1 MKILVTGA
9 TGFIGKQLSRSL
21 TDSGHEVH
29 CTSRSHTSKDFASRE
44 LITCDLESAGNLDH
58 LTTGCDAIVHLAGR
72 AHVMSDD
79 PATSESLYIS
89 ANVDVT
95 RKLAQSAARTGVK
108 QMILMSSVKVNGES
122 TTTGSPFTSQDT
134 PNPQDPYGRSKTQA
148 EQALWEV
155 ASTSA
160 LEGVVIRPPLVYGP
174 GVRANFASL
183 IGIVDRGIPLPLGS
197 IHNKR
202 SFVSIDNLVDCI
214 ATVLQSSTAAGQTFL
229 VSDGHDLS
237 TPELIRSIAS
247 ALHKS
252 PMLIPFPPALLKLAT
267 TTAGKRGAYDRL
279 CGSLTVDIALTKQ
292 KLSWTPPFTVQ
303 DSMQRTVDAFIQSRD
318 FR

>member
-9 TGFIGKQLSRSL
+9 NGFIGTQLTETL
-21 TDSGHEVH
+21 ANSGHQV
-29 CTSRSHTSKDFASRE
+29 RSTARSITPNSPITRE
-44 LITCDLESAGNLDH
+44 IITCDLESADSLDH

-72 AHVMSDD
+72 AHVMSDN
-79 PATSESLYIS
+79 PATSESLYLS

-95 RKLAQSAARTGVK
+95 RRLAQSAARTGVK
-108 QMILMSSVKVNGES
+108 RMILMSSVKVNGES
-122 TTTGSPFTSQDT
+122 TTIDSPFTSQDT

-148 EQALWEV
+148 EQTLWDV
-155 ASTSA
+155 ASTSG

-197 IHNKR
+197 IQNKR
-202 SFVSIDNLVDCI
+202 SFVSVDNLIDCI
-214 ATVLQSSTAAGQTFL
+214 ETTLQTPNAGGQTFL
-229 VSDGHDLS
+229 VSDGQDLS
-237 TPELIRSIAS
+237 TPELIRAIAS
-247 ALHKS
+247 SLHKS
-252 PMLIPFPPALLKLAT
+252 PMLIPIPTALLKLAA
-267 TTAGKRGAYDRL
+267 TTAGKRNAYDRL

-303 DSMQRTVDAFIQSRD
+303 DSLQRTVDAFIQSKEAR
-318 FR
+318 

>member
-9 TGFIGKQLSRSL
+9 TGFIGKQLSEFL
-21 TDSGHEVH
+21 TNTGHEVR
-29 CTSRSHTSKDFASRE
+29 CTARKHTSGVSALRE
-44 LITCDLESAGNLDH
+44 LITCDLETADSLDH
-58 LTTGCDAIVHLAGR
+58 LTSGCDAIVHLAGR
-72 AHVMSDD
+72 AHVMSDN

-95 RKLAQSAARTGVK
+95 RRLAQSASRTGVK
-108 QMILMSSVKVNGES
+108 RMILMSSVKVNGES
-122 TTTGSPFTSQDT
+122 TTIDTPFTPQDI
-134 PNPQDPYGRSKTQA
+134 PNPQDPYGSSKTQA
-148 EQALWEV
+148 EQSLWEV

-183 IGIVDRGIPLPLGS
+183 IGIINRGIPLPLGS

-202 SFVSIDNLVDCI
+202 SFVSIDNLIDCI
-214 ATVLQSSTAAGQTFL
+214 ATALQSPNAGGQTFL

-252 PMLIPFPPALLKLAT
+252 PMLIPFPPALLKLVT

-279 CGSLTVDIALTKQ
+279 CGSLTVDIAVTKQ
-292 KLSWTPPFTVQ
+292 MLSWTPPFTVQ
-303 DSMQRTVDAFIQSRD
+303 DSMQRTVNAFISSKDSR
-318 FR
+318 

>member
-9 TGFIGKQLSRSL
+9 TGFIGTQLSETL
-21 TDSGHEVH
+21 AKSGHEVRN
-29 CTSRSHTSKDFASRE
+29 TARSVAPNSSATRE
-44 LITCDLESAGNLDH
+44 TVTCDLESADNLDH

-79 PATSESLYIS
+79 PATSESLYLS

-95 RKLAQSAARTGVK
+95 KKLAQSASRTGVK
-108 QMILMSSVKVNGES
+108 RMILMSSVKVNGES
-122 TTTGSPFTSQDT
+122 TTIDNPFTSQDT

-148 EQALWEV
+148 EQALWNV
-155 ASTSA
+155 TSTSG
-160 LEGVVIRPPLVYGP
+160 LEGIVIRPPLVYGP

-183 IGIVDRGIPLPLGS
+183 IGIVNRGIPLPLGS

-202 SFVSIDNLVDCI
+202 SFVSLDNLVDLI
-214 ATVLQSSTAAGQTFL
+214 STTLQSPNAAGNTFL

-237 TPELIRSIAS
+237 TPDLIRSIAS
-247 ALHKS
+247 ALDQS
-252 PMLIPFPPALLKLAT
+252 PKLFPFPSALLKLAA

-292 KLSWTPPFTVQ
+292 NLSWTPPFTVQ
-303 DSMQRTVDAFIQSRD
+303 DSLQRTVDAFMKSKDSR
-318 FR
+318 

>member
-9 TGFIGKQLSRSL
+9 TGFIGTQLSETL
-21 TDSGHEVH
+21 ANSGHEVR
-29 CTSRSHTSKDFASRE
+29 CTARSLAPNRSTTLE
-44 LITCDLESAGNLDH
+44 MVTCDLESADNLDH
-58 LTTGCDAIVHLAGR
+58 LTMGCDAIVHLAGR

-79 PATSESLYIS
+79 PATSESLYLS

-108 QMILMSSVKVNGES
+108 RMILMSSVKVNGES
-122 TTTGSPFTSQDT
+122 TTIDSPFTSQDT

-148 EQALWEV
+148 EQALWDV
-155 ASTSA
+155 ASSSG

-183 IGIVDRGIPLPLGS
+183 IGIVNRGIPLPLAS
-197 IHNKR
+197 IQNKR
-202 SFVSIDNLVDCI
+202 SFVSIDNLIDCI
-214 ATVLQSSTAAGQTFL
+214 ATALQSSNAPGQTFL
-229 VSDGHDLS
+229 VSDGNDLS

-252 PMLIPFPPALLKLAT
+252 PMLIPFPTALLKLVAT
-267 TTAGKRGAYDRL
+267 SVAKRSAYERL

-292 KLSWTPPFTVQ
+292 KLSWTPLFTVQ

-318 FR
+318 SR

>member
-9 TGFIGKQLSRSL
+9 NGFIGTQLTETL
-21 TDSGHEVH
+21 ANSGHQVRNTARSIAPNNPI
-29 CTSRSHTSKDFASRE
+29 TSE
-44 LITCDLESAGNLDH
+44 MITCDLESADNLDH

-79 PATSESLYIS
+79 PATSESLYLS

-95 RKLAQSAARTGVK
+95 RRLAQSAARTGVK
-108 QMILMSSVKVNGES
+108 RMILMSSVKVNGES
-122 TTTGSPFTSQDT
+122 TTIDSPFTSQDI

-148 EQALWEV
+148 EQTLWDV
-155 ASTSA
+155 ASTSG

-183 IGIVDRGIPLPLGS
+183 IGIVNRGIPLPLGS

-202 SFVSIDNLVDCI
+202 SFVSVDNLIDCI
-214 ATVLQSSTAAGQTFL
+214 ETTLQTPNAGGQTFL
-229 VSDGHDLS
+229 VSDGQDLS
-237 TPELIRSIAS
+237 TPELIRAIAS
-247 ALHKS
+247 SLHKS
-252 PMLIPFPPALLKLAT
+252 PMLIPIPTALLKLAA
-267 TTAGKRGAYDRL
+267 TTAGKRNAYDRL

-303 DSMQRTVDAFIQSRD
+303 DSLQRTVDAFMKSKDSR
-318 FR
+318 

>member
-1 MKILVTGA
+1 
-9 TGFIGKQLSRSL
+9 
-21 TDSGHEVH
+21 
-29 CTSRSHTSKDFASRE
+29 
-44 LITCDLESAGNLDH
+44 
-58 LTTGCDAIVHLAGR
+58 
-72 AHVMSDD
+72 MSDN
-79 PATSESLYIS
+79 PATSESLYFS

-95 RKLAQSAARTGVK
+95 RRLAQSAARAGVRR
-108 QMILMSSVKVNGES
+108 MILMSSVKVNGES
-122 TTTGSPFTSQDT
+122 TTIDAPFTSQDT

-148 EQALWEV
+148 EQVLWDV
-155 ASTSA
+155 ASTSE

-183 IGIVDRGIPLPLGS
+183 IGIINRGMPLPLGS

-202 SFVSIDNLVDCI
+202 SFVAIDNLIDCI
-214 ATVLQSSTAAGQTFL
+214 ATALQSSNAAGQTFL
-229 VSDGHDLS
+229 VSDGNDLS

-252 PMLIPFPPALLKLAT
+252 PTLFPFPPALLKIAA

-303 DSMQRTVDAFIQSRD
+303 DSMQRTVDAFIQSKEAR
-318 FR
+318 

>member
-21 TDSGHEVH
+21 TESGHEVH

-122 TTTGSPFTSQDT
+122 TTTDSPFTSQDT

-183 IGIVDRGIPLPLGS
+183 IGIVNRGIPLPLGS

-303 DSMQRTVDAFIQSRD
+303 YSMQRTVDAFIQSRD
-318 FR
+318 SR

>member
-9 TGFIGKQLSRSL
+9 NGFIGTQLSKTL
-21 TDSGHEVH
+21 ANSGHEVRI
-29 CTSRSHTSKDFASRE
+29 TARSIAQNISTTRE
-44 LITCDLESAGNLDH
+44 LITCDLESADNLDH

-79 PATSESLYIS
+79 PATSESLYLS

-95 RKLAQSAARTGVK
+95 KKLAQSASRTGVK
-108 QMILMSSVKVNGES
+108 RMILMSSVKVNGES
-122 TTTGSPFTSQDT
+122 TTIDNPFTSQDT

-148 EQALWEV
+148 EQALWDV
-155 ASTSA
+155 TSTSE
-160 LEGVVIRPPLVYGP
+160 LEGIVIRPPLVYGP

-183 IGIVDRGIPLPLGS
+183 IGIVNRGIPLPLGS

-202 SFVSIDNLVDCI
+202 SFVSIDNLIDCI
-214 ATVLQSSTAAGQTFL
+214 ATALQSSNAAGQTFL
-229 VSDGHDLS
+229 VSDGNDLS

-252 PMLIPFPPALLKLAT
+252 PMLIPFPPALLKLAA

-292 KLSWTPPFTVQ
+292 NLSWTPPFTVQ
-303 DSMQRTVDAFIQSRD
+303 DSLQRTVDAIMKSKD
-318 FR
+318 S

>member
-9 TGFIGKQLSRSL
+9 NGFIGTQLSKTL
-21 TDSGHEVH
+21 ANSGHEVRN
-29 CTSRSHTSKDFASRE
+29 TARSFAPNSPTTRE
-44 LITCDLESAGNLDH
+44 LIICDLESADNLDH

-79 PATSESLYIS
+79 PATSESLYLS

-95 RKLAQSAARTGVK
+95 KKLAQSASRTGVK
-108 QMILMSSVKVNGES
+108 RMILMSSVKVNGES
-122 TTTGSPFTSQDT
+122 TTIDTPFTSQDA

-148 EQALWEV
+148 EQALWDV
-155 ASTSA
+155 ASTSE
-160 LEGVVIRPPLVYGP
+160 LEGIVIRPPLVYGP

-183 IGIVDRGIPLPLGS
+183 IGIVNRGIPLPLGS
-197 IHNKR
+197 INNKR
-202 SFVSIDNLVDCI
+202 SFVSIDNLIDCI
-214 ATVLQSSTAAGQTFL
+214 ATALQSSNAAGQTL
-229 VSDGHDLS
+229 MVSDGNDLT

-247 ALHKS
+247 ALRKS
-252 PMLIPFPPALLKLAT
+252 PKLFPFPSALLKLAA

-303 DSMQRTVDAFIQSRD
+303 DSLQRTVDAFIQARD
-318 FR
+318 F

>member
-9 TGFIGKQLSRSL
+9 NGFVGAQLSKTLAR
-21 TDSGHEVH
+21 SGHEVRN
-29 CTSRSHTSKDFASRE
+29 TARSLASNSSTTRE
-44 LITCDLESAGNLDH
+44 LITCDLESVDNLDH

-72 AHVMSDD
+72 AHVMSDN
-79 PATSESLYIS
+79 PATSESLYVS

-108 QMILMSSVKVNGES
+108 RMILMSSVKVNGES
-122 TTTGSPFTSQDT
+122 TTINTPFTAQDI

-148 EQALWEV
+148 EQALWEIT
-155 ASTSA
+155 STSD

-183 IGIVDRGIPLPLGS
+183 IGIVGRGLPLPLGS
-197 IHNKR
+197 IQNKR
-202 SFVSIDNLVDCI
+202 SFVSLDNLVDLI
-214 ATVLQSSTAAGQTFL
+214 STTVQSPNAAGNTFL

-237 TPELIRSIAS
+237 TPELVRSIAS
-247 ALHKS
+247 ALDQS
-252 PMLIPFPPALLKLAT
+252 PKLFPFPSALLKLAA
-267 TTAGKRGAYDRL
+267 TASGKRGAYDRL

-303 DSMQRTVDAFIQSRD
+303 DSMQRTVDAFIQSKESR
-318 FR
+318 

>member
-183 IGIVDRGIPLPLGS
+183 IGIVNRGMPLPLGS
-197 IHNKR
+197 IQNKR
-202 SFVSIDNLVDCI
+202 SFVAIDNLIDCV
-214 ATVLQSSTAAGQTFL
+214 ATALQSSNAAGQTFL
-229 VSDGHDLS
+229 VSDGNDLS
-237 TPELIRSIAS
+237 TPELIRYIAS
-247 ALHKS
+247 ALDKS
-252 PMLIPFPPALLKLAT
+252 PTLFPFPPVLLKLAAT
-267 TTAGKRGAYDRL
+267 SAGKRSAYDRL

-303 DSMQRTVDAFIQSRD
+303 ESLQRTVDAFIQSRD
-318 FR
+318 SR

>member
-9 TGFIGKQLSRSL
+9 TGFIGTQLSETL
-21 TDSGHEVH
+21 ANSGHEVRY
-29 CTSRSHTSKDFASRE
+29 TARALAPNSSATPEIVS
-44 LITCDLESAGNLDH
+44 CDLESADNLDH
-58 LTTGCDAIVHLAGR
+58 LTTGCDAIIHLAGR
-72 AHVMSDD
+72 AHVMSDN
-79 PATSESLYIS
+79 PATSESLYFS

-95 RKLAQSAARTGVK
+95 RRLAQSAARAGVK
-108 QMILMSSVKVNGES
+108 RMILISSVKVNGES
-122 TTTGSPFTSQDT
+122 TTIDAPFTSQDT

-148 EQALWEV
+148 EQVLWDV
-155 ASTSA
+155 ASTSE

-183 IGIVDRGIPLPLGS
+183 IGIVNRGMPLPLGS

-202 SFVSIDNLVDCI
+202 SFVAIDNLIDCI
-214 ATVLQSSTAAGQTFL
+214 ATALRSSNAVGQTFL
-229 VSDGHDLS
+229 VSDGNDLS
-237 TPELIRSIAS
+237 TPELIRYIAS

-252 PMLIPFPPALLKLAT
+252 PTLFPFPPVLLKLAAT
-267 TTAGKRGAYDRL
+267 SAGKRSAYDRL

-303 DSMQRTVDAFIQSRD
+303 DSLQRTVDAFIQSRD
-318 FR
+318 SR

>member
-9 TGFIGKQLSRSL
+9 TGFIGTQLSETL
-21 TDSGHEVH
+21 AKSGHEVRN
-29 CTSRSHTSKDFASRE
+29 TARSVAPNSSATRE
-44 LITCDLESAGNLDH
+44 TVTCDLESADNLDH

-79 PATSESLYIS
+79 PATSESLYLS

-95 RKLAQSAARTGVK
+95 KKLAQSASRTGVK
-108 QMILMSSVKVNGES
+108 RMILMSSVKVNGES
-122 TTTGSPFTSQDT
+122 TSIDTPFTSQDA

-148 EQALWEV
+148 EQALWDV
-155 ASTSA
+155 TSTSG
-160 LEGVVIRPPLVYGP
+160 LKGIVIRPPLVYGP

-183 IGIVDRGIPLPLGS
+183 IGIVNRGIPLPLGS

-202 SFVSIDNLVDCI
+202 SFVSIDNLIDCI
-214 ATVLQSSTAAGQTFL
+214 ATALQSSNAAGQTFL
-229 VSDGHDLS
+229 VSDGNDLS
-237 TPELIRSIAS
+237 TPELIRFIAS

-252 PMLIPFPPALLKLAT
+252 PMLIPFPPALLKLAA

-292 KLSWTPPFTVQ
+292 NLSWTPPFTVQ
-303 DSMQRTVDAFIQSRD
+303 DSLQRTVDAFMKSKD
-318 FR
+318 S

>member
-9 TGFIGKQLSRSL
+9 NGFIGTQLSETL
-21 TDSGHEVH
+21 ANSGHEVRN
-29 CTSRSHTSKDFASRE
+29 TARSVAPNSPATRE
-44 LITCDLESAGNLDH
+44 TVTCDLESADSLDH

-79 PATSESLYIS
+79 PATSESLYVS
-89 ANVDVT
+89 ANIDVT
-95 RKLAQSAARTGVK
+95 RKLAQSASRTGVK
-108 QMILMSSVKVNGES
+108 RMILMSSVKVNGES
-122 TTTGSPFTSQDT
+122 TTIDTPFTSQDA

-148 EQALWEV
+148 EQALWDV
-155 ASTSA
+155 TSTSE
-160 LEGVVIRPPLVYGP
+160 LKGIVIRPPLVYGP

-183 IGIVDRGIPLPLGS
+183 IGIVNRGIPLPLGS

-202 SFVSIDNLVDCI
+202 SFVSIDNLIDCI
-214 ATVLQSSTAAGQTFL
+214 ATALQSSNAAGQTFL

-252 PMLIPFPPALLKLAT
+252 PMLIPFPPALLKLAA

-292 KLSWTPPFTVQ
+292 NLSWTPPFTVQ
-303 DSMQRTVDAFIQSRD
+303 DSLQRTVDAFMKSKD
-318 FR
+318 S

>member
-9 TGFIGKQLSRSL
+9 TGFIGTQLSETL
-21 TDSGHEVH
+21 ANSGHEVR
-29 CTSRSHTSKDFASRE
+29 CTARSLAPNRSTTLE
-44 LITCDLESAGNLDH
+44 MVTCDLESADNLDH
-58 LTTGCDAIVHLAGR
+58 LTMGCDAIVHLAGR

-79 PATSESLYIS
+79 PATSESLYLS

-108 QMILMSSVKVNGES
+108 RMILMSSVKVNGES
-122 TTTGSPFTSQDT
+122 TTIDSPFTSQDT

-148 EQALWEV
+148 EQALWDV
-155 ASTSA
+155 ASSSG

-183 IGIVDRGIPLPLGS
+183 IGIVNRGIPLPLGS
-197 IHNKR
+197 IQNKR
-202 SFVSIDNLVDCI
+202 SFVSIDNLIDCI
-214 ATVLQSSTAAGQTFL
+214 STALQSSNAPGQTFL
-229 VSDGHDLS
+229 VSDGNDLS

-252 PMLIPFPPALLKLAT
+252 PMLIPFPTALLKLVAT
-267 TTAGKRGAYDRL
+267 SVAKRSAYERL

-292 KLSWTPPFTVQ
+292 KLSWTPLFTVQ
-303 DSMQRTVDAFIQSRD
+303 DSLQRTVDAFIQSRD
-318 FR
+318 PR

>member
-1 MKILVTGA
+1 MKILITGA
-9 TGFIGKQLSRSL
+9 TGFIGTQLSETL
-21 TDSGHEVH
+21 ANSGHHVRA
-29 CTSRSHTSKDFASRE
+29 TARSAAPNSSTTRE
-44 LITCDLESAGNLDH
+44 IVTCDLESADNLDH

-72 AHVMSDD
+72 AHVMADD
-79 PATSESLYIS
+79 PATSESLYLS

-95 RKLAQSAARTGVK
+95 KKLAQSASRTGVK
-108 QMILMSSVKVNGES
+108 RMILMSSVKVNGES
-122 TTTGSPFTSQDT
+122 TTIDTPFTSQDT

-148 EQALWEV
+148 EQTLWDV
-155 ASTSA
+155 ASTSG

-183 IGIVDRGIPLPLGS
+183 IGIVNRGIPLPLGS
-197 IHNKR
+197 IQNKR
-202 SFVSIDNLVDCI
+202 SFISMDNLINCI
-214 ATVLQSSTAAGQTFL
+214 ATALQSSNASGQTFL
-229 VSDGHDLS
+229 VSDGNDLS

-267 TTAGKRGAYDRL
+267 TTTGKRGAYDRL

-318 FR
+318 SR

>member
-9 TGFIGKQLSRSL
+9 NGFVGSQLSEAL
-21 TDSGHEVH
+21 AKSGHEVRN
-29 CTSRSHTSKDFASRE
+29 TARSLASNSSTTRE
-44 LITCDLESAGNLDH
+44 LIICDLESADNLDH

-79 PATSESLYIS
+79 PATSESLYVS

-95 RKLAQSAARTGVK
+95 KKLAQSASRTGVK
-108 QMILMSSVKVNGES
+108 RMILMSSVKVNGES
-122 TTTGSPFTSQDT
+122 TTINTPFTAQDI

-148 EQALWEV
+148 EQALWEIT
-155 ASTSA
+155 STSD

-183 IGIVDRGIPLPLGS
+183 IGIVGRGLPLPLGS
-197 IHNKR
+197 IQNKR
-202 SFVSIDNLVDCI
+202 SFVSLDNLVDLI
-214 ATVLQSSTAAGQTFL
+214 STTVQSPNAAGNTFL

-237 TPELIRSIAS
+237 TPELVRSIAS
-247 ALHKS
+247 ALDQS
-252 PMLIPFPPALLKLAT
+252 PKLFPFPSALLKLAA
-267 TTAGKRGAYDRL
+267 TASGKRGAYDRL

-303 DSMQRTVDAFIQSRD
+303 DSMQRTVDAFIQSKESR
-318 FR
+318 

>member
-9 TGFIGKQLSRSL
+9 TGFIGTQLSETL
-21 TDSGHEVH
+21 ANSGHEVRN
-29 CTSRSHTSKDFASRE
+29 TARSVAPNSSATRE
-44 LITCDLESAGNLDH
+44 TVTCDLESADSLDH

-95 RKLAQSAARTGVK
+95 RKLAQSAARNGVK
-108 QMILMSSVKVNGES
+108 RMILVSSVKVNGES
-122 TTTGSPFTSQDT
+122 TTIDTPFTPHDT

-155 ASTSA
+155 TSMSK

-183 IGIVDRGIPLPLGS
+183 IGVVDRGIPLPLGS
-197 IHNKR
+197 IQNKR
-202 SFVSIDNLVDCI
+202 SFVSLDNLVDLI
-214 ATVLQSSTAAGQTFL
+214 STTLQSPNATDNTFL

-237 TPELIRSIAS
+237 TPELVRSIAS
-247 ALHKS
+247 ALRKS
-252 PMLIPFPPALLKLAT
+252 TMLIPFPPVLLKLVA

-303 DSMQRTVDAFIQSRD
+303 ESMQRTVDAFIQSRD
-318 FR
+318 SR

>member
-9 TGFIGKQLSRSL
+9 NGFVGSQLSETL
-21 TDSGHEVH
+21 AKSGHEVRN
-29 CTSRSHTSKDFASRE
+29 TARSLASNSSTTRE
-44 LITCDLESAGNLDH
+44 LITCDLESVDNLDH

-72 AHVMSDD
+72 AHVMSDN
-79 PATSESLYIS
+79 PATSESLYVS

-108 QMILMSSVKVNGES
+108 RMILMSSVKVNGES
-122 TTTGSPFTSQDT
+122 TTINTPFTAQDI

-148 EQALWEV
+148 EQALWEIT
-155 ASTSA
+155 STSD

-183 IGIVDRGIPLPLGS
+183 IGIVGRGLPLPLGS
-197 IHNKR
+197 IQNKR
-202 SFVSIDNLVDCI
+202 SFVSLDNLVDLI
-214 ATVLQSSTAAGQTFL
+214 ATTLQSQNAAGNTFL

-237 TPELIRSIAS
+237 TPELVRSIAS
-247 ALHKS
+247 ALDQS
-252 PMLIPFPPALLKLAT
+252 PKLFPFPSALLKLAA
-267 TTAGKRGAYDRL
+267 TATGKRSAYDRL

-292 KLSWTPPFTVQ
+292 KLSWSPPCTVQ

>member
-9 TGFIGKQLSRSL
+9 TGFIGTQLSETL
-21 TDSGHEVH
+21 AKSGHQVRD
-29 CTSRSHTSKDFASRE
+29 TARSIAPNRSTTRE
-44 LITCDLESAGNLDH
+44 LITFDLESANNLDH

-72 AHVMSDD
+72 AHVMSDN
-79 PATSESLYIS
+79 PATSESLYLS

-95 RKLAQSAARTGVK
+95 RRLAQSAARTGVK
-108 QMILMSSVKVNGES
+108 RMILMSSVKVNGES
-122 TTTGSPFTSQDT
+122 TTIGSPFTSQDT
-134 PNPQDPYGRSKTQA
+134 PNPQDPYGRSKAQA
-148 EQALWEV
+148 ELALWDV
-155 ASTSA
+155 TSTSE

-202 SFVSIDNLVDCI
+202 SFVSIDNLIDCI
-214 ATVLQSSTAAGQTFL
+214 ATAIQSSKAAGQTFL
-229 VSDGHDLS
+229 VSDGNDLS
-237 TPELIRSIAS
+237 TPELIRSIATS
-247 ALHKS
+247 LHKS
-252 PMLIPFPPALLKLAT
+252 PKLIPIPTALLRLAA

-292 KLSWTPPFTVQ
+292 RLSWTPPFTVQ
-303 DSMQRTVDAFIQSRD
+303 DSLQRTVDAFIQSRD
-318 FR
+318 SR

>member
-9 TGFIGKQLSRSL
+9 NGFIGTQLSETL
-21 TDSGHEVH
+21 ANSGHQVRNTARSIAPNSLI
-29 CTSRSHTSKDFASRE
+29 TSE
-44 LITCDLESAGNLDH
+44 MITCDLESADNLDH

-95 RKLAQSAARTGVK
+95 RRLAQSAARTGVK
-108 QMILMSSVKVNGES
+108 RMILMSSVKVNGES
-122 TTTGSPFTSQDT
+122 TTIDSPFTSQDT
-134 PNPQDPYGRSKTQA
+134 PNPQDPYGRSKTEA
-148 EQALWEV
+148 EQTLWDV
-155 ASTSA
+155 ASTSG

-197 IHNKR
+197 IRNKR
-202 SFVSIDNLVDCI
+202 SFVSVDNLIDCI
-214 ATVLQSSTAAGQTFL
+214 ATALQSPNAGGQTFL
-229 VSDGHDLS
+229 VSDGQDLS
-237 TPELIRSIAS
+237 TPELIRAIAS
-247 ALHKS
+247 SLHKS
-252 PMLIPFPPALLKLAT
+252 PMLIPIPTALLKLAA
-267 TTAGKRGAYDRL
+267 TTAGKRNAYDRL

-303 DSMQRTVDAFIQSRD
+303 DSLQRTVDAFIQSKEAR
-318 FR
+318 

>member
-9 TGFIGKQLSRSL
+9 NGFIGTQLSETL
-21 TDSGHEVH
+21 ANSGHQVRNTARSIAPNNPI
-29 CTSRSHTSKDFASRE
+29 TSE
-44 LITCDLESAGNLDH
+44 MITCDLESADNLDH
-58 LTTGCDAIVHLAGR
+58 LTAGCDAIVHLAGR

-79 PATSESLYIS
+79 PATSESLYLS

-95 RKLAQSAARTGVK
+95 RRLAQSAARTGVK
-108 QMILMSSVKVNGES
+108 RMILMSSVKVNGES
-122 TTTGSPFTSQDT
+122 TTIDSPFTSQDT

-148 EQALWEV
+148 EQVLWDV
-155 ASTSA
+155 TSTSE

-183 IGIVDRGIPLPLGS
+183 IGIVDRGMPLPLGS

-202 SFVSIDNLVDCI
+202 SFVAIDNLIDCI
-214 ATVLQSSTAAGQTFL
+214 ETTLQTPNAGGQTFL
-229 VSDGHDLS
+229 VSDGQDLS
-237 TPELIRSIAS
+237 TPELIRAIAS
-247 ALHKS
+247 SLHKS
-252 PMLIPFPPALLKLAT
+252 PMLIPIPTALLKLAA
-267 TTAGKRGAYDRL
+267 TTAGKRSAYDRL

-303 DSMQRTVDAFIQSRD
+303 DSLQRTVDAFIQSKEAR
-318 FR
+318 

>member
-9 TGFIGKQLSRSL
+9 TGFIGTQLSETL
-21 TDSGHEVH
+21 ANSGHQVRD
-29 CTSRSHTSKDFASRE
+29 TARSVAPNCSTTHE
-44 LITCDLESAGNLDH
+44 LITCDLESADNLDH

-72 AHVMSDD
+72 AHVMSDN
-79 PATSESLYIS
+79 PATSESLYVS

-108 QMILMSSVKVNGES
+108 RMILLSSVKVNGES
-122 TTTGSPFTSQDT
+122 TTINTPFTAQDI

-148 EQALWEV
+148 EQALWDV
-155 ASTSA
+155 TSSSG

-183 IGIVDRGIPLPLGS
+183 IGIVNRGIPLPLDS
-197 IHNKR
+197 IQNKR
-202 SFVSIDNLVDCI
+202 SFISIDNLINCI
-214 ATVLQSSTAAGQTFL
+214 TTALQSSNAAGQTFL
-229 VSDGHDLS
+229 VSDGNDLS

-252 PMLIPFPPALLKLAT
+252 PMLIPFPPALLKLAA
-267 TTAGKRGAYDRL
+267 TTAGKRSAYDRL
-279 CGSLTVDIALTKQ
+279 CGSLTVDIASTKQ
-292 KLSWTPPFTVQ
+292 NLSWTPPFTVQ
-303 DSMQRTVDAFIQSRD
+303 DSLQRTVDAFIQSRD
-318 FR
+318 PR

>member
-9 TGFIGKQLSRSL
+9 NGFVGSQLSETL
-21 TDSGHEVH
+21 AKSGHEVRN
-29 CTSRSHTSKDFASRE
+29 TARSLASNSSTTRE
-44 LITCDLESAGNLDH
+44 LITCDLESADNLDH

-72 AHVMSDD
+72 AHVMSDN
-79 PATSESLYIS
+79 PATSESLYVS

-108 QMILMSSVKVNGES
+108 RMILMSSVKVNGES
-122 TTTGSPFTSQDT
+122 TTINTPFTAQDI

-148 EQALWEV
+148 EQALWEIT
-155 ASTSA
+155 STSD

-183 IGIVDRGIPLPLGS
+183 IGIVGRGLPLPLGS
-197 IHNKR
+197 IQNKR
-202 SFVSIDNLVDCI
+202 SFVSLDNLVDLI
-214 ATVLQSSTAAGQTFL
+214 STTVQSPNAAGNTFL

-237 TPELIRSIAS
+237 TPELVRSIAS
-247 ALHKS
+247 ALDQS
-252 PMLIPFPPALLKLAT
+252 PKLFPFPSALLKLAA
-267 TTAGKRGAYDRL
+267 TASGKRGAYDRL

-303 DSMQRTVDAFIQSRD
+303 DSMQRTVDAFIQSKESR
-318 FR
+318 

>member
-9 TGFIGKQLSRSL
+9 NGFIGTQLAETLANSGHQVRNTARSL
-21 TDSGHEVH
+21 TPNSPI
-29 CTSRSHTSKDFASRE
+29 TRE
-44 LITCDLESAGNLDH
+44 MITCDLESADNLDH

-79 PATSESLYIS
+79 PATSESLYLS

-95 RKLAQSAARTGVK
+95 RRLAQSAARTGVK
-108 QMILMSSVKVNGES
+108 RMILMSSVKVNGES
-122 TTTGSPFTSQDT
+122 TTIDSPFTSQDI

-148 EQALWEV
+148 EQVLWNV
-155 ASTSA
+155 ASTCE

-183 IGIVDRGIPLPLGS
+183 IGIVNRGIPLPLGS

-202 SFVSIDNLVDCI
+202 SFVAIDNLIDCV
-214 ATVLQSSTAAGQTFL
+214 ATALQSSNAAGQTFL
-229 VSDGHDLS
+229 VSDGQDLS
-237 TPELIRSIAS
+237 TPELIRAIAS
-247 ALHKS
+247 SLHKS
-252 PMLIPFPPALLKLAT
+252 PMLIPIPTALLKLAA
-267 TTAGKRGAYDRL
+267 TTAGKRNAYDRL
-279 CGSLTVDIALTKQ
+279 CGSLTVDIASTKQ

-303 DSMQRTVDAFIQSRD
+303 ESLQRTVDAFIQSRD
-318 FR
+318 SR

>member
-9 TGFIGKQLSRSL
+9 IGFIGKQLSRSL
-21 TDSGHEVH
+21 TDSGHEVR

-79 PATSESLYIS
+79 PATSESLYLS

-95 RKLAQSAARTGVK
+95 RRLAQSAARAGVK
-108 QMILMSSVKVNGES
+108 RMILMSSVKVNGES

-183 IGIVDRGIPLPLGS
+183 IGIVNRGIPLPLGS

-303 DSMQRTVDAFIQSRD
+303 YSMQRTVDAFIQSRD
-318 FR
+318 SR

>member
-9 TGFIGKQLSRSL
+9 TGFIGTQLSETL
-21 TDSGHEVH
+21 ANSGHEVR
-29 CTSRSHTSKDFASRE
+29 CTARSLAPNRSTTLE
-44 LITCDLESAGNLDH
+44 MVTCDLESADNLDH
-58 LTTGCDAIVHLAGR
+58 LTMGCDAIVHLAGR

-79 PATSESLYIS
+79 PATSESLYLS

-108 QMILMSSVKVNGES
+108 RMILMSSVKVNGES
-122 TTTGSPFTSQDT
+122 TTIDSPFTSQDT

-148 EQALWEV
+148 EQTLWDV
-155 ASTSA
+155 ASTSG

-183 IGIVDRGIPLPLGS
+183 IGIVNRGIPLPLGS
-197 IHNKR
+197 IQNKR
-202 SFVSIDNLVDCI
+202 SFVSVDNLIDCI
-214 ATVLQSSTAAGQTFL
+214 ATALQSSNEEGQTFL

-252 PMLIPFPPALLKLAT
+252 PMLIPFPTALLKLVAT
-267 TTAGKRGAYDRL
+267 SVAKRSAYERL

-292 KLSWTPPFTVQ
+292 KLSWTPLFTVQ

-318 FR
+318 SR